1 MQTIRLFRADDIGNF
16 DGGGVEP
23 QTIVI
28 EDLMPKTNTSIS
40 IYNQQADLLEQ
51 TLYKCL
57 PGGTYDALLRM
68 MLERRA
74 SMFRVPFG
82 G

>member
-1 MQTIRLFRADDIGNF
+1 MQTIRVFRADGIAEF
-16 DGGGVEP
+16 DVVEP

-28 EDLMPKTNTSIS
+28 EDLMPEKNASVLV
-40 IYNQQADLLEQ
+40 YNQQADLIEKA
-51 TLYKCL
+51 LYRSL
-57 PGGTYDALLRM
+57 PGGTYDALLRN